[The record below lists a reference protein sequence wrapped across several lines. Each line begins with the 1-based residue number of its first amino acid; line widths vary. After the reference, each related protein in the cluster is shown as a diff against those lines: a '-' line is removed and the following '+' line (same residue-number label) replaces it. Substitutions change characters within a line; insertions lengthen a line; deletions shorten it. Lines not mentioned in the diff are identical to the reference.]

1 MTILQVAYPLLTL
14 LTCLEDDASFKRNIE
29 VQTEQMSRQLRV
41 QHTLPAPALPLVLIA
56 LLSPHE
62 SMRESNSGDA
72 GGVMIVC

>member
-41 QHTLPAPALPLVLIA
+41 RHNLPSPPFSPDLGVM
-56 LLSPHE
+56 LSPDKAPE
-62 SMRESNSGDA
+62 RNQYW
-72 GGVMIVC
+72 